1 MGYTVAVN
9 DIELFLVNV
18 YEVRFRV
25 TDDTGTETATLQLAV
40 FPLAVAVTTAV
51 PPATAVTVPFES
63 TVATDVLED
72 FQLTLLSVASE
83 GLKVGISVSL
93 LPLSNSRFVLFNEI
107 ELTGTTTEIVQIA
120 VKPSRETE
128 ISAVPAPRAFT
139 FP

>member
-1 MGYTVAVN
+1 MAVN